1 MRQTEKNKRD
11 REDAVLVSLQSEGRI
26 YYLLQKTK
34 GTGNK
39 KKPITEVCSPAR
51 DEAFF
56 RTKKLLAVALCV
68 ACVVRRAVV
77 GGKPDKAS
85 NKEESKR
92 EGRKEREEG

>member
-1 MRQTEKNKRD
+1 MKGE
-11 REDAVLVSLQSEGRI
+11 SII
-26 YYLLQKTK
+26 YYRRQKEQE
-34 GTGNK
+34 K